1 MFQLDYAVK
10 YGLVRKA
17 GAWFSLYNEDGC
29 TCTVAPLIDTAGSA
43 FASLFCSL
51 VCVAC
56 FVCG

>member
-29 TCTVAPLIDTAGSA
+29 TCTVAPLIDSA
-43 FASLFCSL
+43 EGPLPHCLFIR
-51 VCVAC
+51 VVC